1 MMRKTKII
9 CTLGPATD
17 DPKTLRELIRAGMNV
32 ARLNFSHGTHGDHL
46 KRITAIKRAREEL
59 KVPLA
64 ILLDTKGPE
73 IRIKTF
79 RDGPVFL
86 NEGDTFT
93 LTTREV
99 EGTKEAISISHPT
112 LPAYL
117 KPGNAI
123 LINDGLIEL
132 RVETLTRSDVVCK
145 VVYGGP
151 LSDRKSMNIPEVEIE
166 MPYLS
171 EADKQDILF
180 GIQNDVEYLACS
192 FVRCE
197 EDVHIVRDFIERSGG
212 NNIDIIAKIENRQGV
227 NNIDSII
234 QAADG
239 IMVARGDMGVEIP
252 YVELPPIQKQII
264 KKCYYAG
271 KKVIT
276 ATQMLESMINSP
288 RPTRAEISDVANAV
302 YDGTS
307 ATMLSGETA
316 AGKYP
321 VQTVRA
327 MSAINVEAENNIH
340 YKKRFTALD
349 PLIANISDA
358 VSHATCSA
366 AHDLNAA
373 AIIVVTRTGKTARM
387 ISRFR
392 PGIPIVA
399 AVTDLK
405 AYHKLSINWGV
416 TPVLADLQPDT
427 DALFR
432 HAADRAL
439 STGLVKKGDIVV
451 ITAGVPVGVSGNTNI
466 LKIEVV

>member
-1 MMRKTKII
+1 MRKTKII

-17 DPKTLRELIRAGMNV
+17 NPKVLRDMIRAGMNV
-32 ARLNFSHGTHGDHL
+32 ARLNFSHGTHEDHL
-46 KRITAIKRAREEL
+46 MRINAVKAARKEL
-59 KVPLA
+59 GVPLA
-64 ILLDTKGPE
+64 IMLDTKGPE

-79 RDGPVFL
+79 KGGPVML

-93 LTTREV
+93 LTTRDT
-99 EGTKEAISISHPT
+99 EGSNEIVSITHRT

-123 LINDGLIEL
+123 LINDGLIDI
-132 RVETLTRSDVVCK
+132 RVQALTETDIICK

-151 LSDRKSMNIPEVEIE
+151 LSDRKSINIPGVEID

-171 EADKQDILF
+171 DTDKKDILF
-180 GIQNDVEYLACS
+180 GIANDVDYLACS

-197 EDVHIVRDFIERSGG
+197 DDARIVRKFIDDNGG
-212 NNIDIIAKIENRQGV
+212 KSIDIIAKIENRQGV
-227 NNIDSII
+227 DNIDSII
-234 QAADG
+234 RASDG

-252 YVELPPIQKQII
+252 YIELPPIQKQII
-264 KKCYYAG
+264 HKCYYAG

-276 ATQMLESMINSP
+276 ATQMLESMISSP
-288 RPTRAEISDVANAV
+288 RPTRAEASDVANAV

-321 VQTVRA
+321 VQVVRA
-327 MSAINVEAENNIH
+327 MAAINTEAENNIP
-340 YKKRFTALD
+340 YKKKFHELD
-349 PLIANISDA
+349 PEIANISDA

-366 AHDLNAA
+366 AHDLNAS

-387 ISRFR
+387 ISRYR
-392 PGIPIVA
+392 PEIPIIA
-399 AVTDLK
+399 AVTDPK
-405 AYHKLSINWGV
+405 AYNKLSINWGV
-416 TPVLADLQPDT
+416 HPVLAEVQPDT
-427 DALFR
+427 DTLFR
-432 HAADRAL
+432 HAVERAL
-439 STGLVKKGDIVV
+439 TTGLVKRGNIVT
-451 ITAGVPVGVSGNTNI
+451 ITAGVPVGDAGNTNI